1 MMQAWDITASS
12 DFETQEVLRHLD
24 FLEAMITASSDD
36 INMRQVFEDKAAKAR
51 ADLMV
56 SMYCT
61 AVKRPEM
68 TEIFADFYAAGREAF
83 ISGALDAGT

>member
-56 SMYCT
+56 SRCT
-61 AVKRPEM
+61 VLQSRDP
-68 TEIFADFYAAGREAF
+68 R
-83 ISGALDAGT
+83 

>member
-1 MMQAWDITASS
+1 MMQAWDITASN

-56 SMYCT
+56 SM
-61 AVKRPEM
+61 
-68 TEIFADFYAAGREAF
+68 
-83 ISGALDAGT
+83 